1 MFPLLG
7 FSMGFWDC
15 PDSMEFFPSF
25 IRIELV
31 VIFKYI
37 YIRQKTTNN
46 LCILQYFSSWY
57 FYFLFFVLFVVVL
70 SPVYPMFPISLD
82 CPFLIAISGC
92 SHVY

>member
-15 PDSMEFFPSF
+15 PNSMEFFPSF

-57 FYFLFFVLFVVVL
+57 FYFLFFVRERSCICVRGWSCICVR
-70 SPVYPMFPISLD
+70 
-82 CPFLIAISGC
+82 GW
-92 SHVY
+92 